1 MMILTTL
8 LTLLFSGSTYYVS
21 STSGND
27 ANSGTGPDQAWQT
40 LAKVNTHALMP
51 GDSVLF
57 KSGDEFIGQLLVTRS
72 GADGAPIVFSRYG
85 TGSKPIL
92 NSASSP
98 GGAFES
104 SVLFRN
110 NSYIVLQDLE
120 ITNDRKVSRSGVS
133 DQVGYG
139 IFVHNNGD
147 EVMRSFILRNLTVRG
162 VYAINTT
169 GVDFDALQV
178 SGIFFR
184 SERNTE
190 TGKAKHIRD
199 ILIEDNFITLTGKFG
214 IWTQHAGGDAGV
226 GNDSINRNM
235 DIVIR
240 NNHTFQTG
248 GSGAQPGRSYNL
260 LMEGNTFEYP
270 GSNVDP
276 RMAKRGSGAWFWS
289 TRNVVAQYN
298 RTLHARGP
306 ADTYSIHIDH
316 SNKDVFVQYNYSED
330 NEGGFAEI
338 LGENINSVYRFNVSV
353 NDGIRNNNR
362 SIWVSQYAGV
372 NRSVTSDSNFVYNNT
387 IYVGNNRTTGIH
399 LDGDNTYIFN
409 NILYSAPGS
418 SIGNRELV
426 INITDGSELKVT
438 HNLYQGTVNS
448 GFTSLDVNAV
458 FGDPLFEQPG
468 GLDNDSY
475 RLAAG
480 SPALG
485 AGIAFRQ
492 PRIRNAGHGI
502 FKDVPPF
509 PTHDLY
515 GNELIWQDG
524 YVPIGA
530 YGGEPELN
538 APPVGTEIN
547 KTGYLLNSDGEPVIG
562 MEVALYEGNTMISS
576 SVTDNS
582 GAFTLTFLSR
592 DATLRFES
600 GSTDLLR
607 KTVLDEVLGRIP
619 EHLGDI
625 RMSWVGGQVEDI
637 DGHTYR
643 TMILGDQVWMAEN
656 LKTSRF
662 SNGDILLH
670 AIENTD
676 WGATNATGTAAWSVH
691 NNEAADS
698 PKALNRGKLY
708 NWYAASDP
716 RGVCP
721 TGWSVPSDSDFA
733 ELESFLGMP
742 EADLALTNFTRG
754 QAQEIGNRMKS
765 TGSRYWQAP
774 NTAATNEFG
783 LSVRS
788 GSMRFA
794 GGAFGAD
801 GAFEALGSYAA
812 FWTSTET
819 NATNAFRRI
828 LHVNE
833 AGINR
838 NTPDKR
844 FGLSIRC
851 VRPFDPAI
859 DTSTEEKTSH
869 TPSDIRLYQNYPNPF
884 NPTTVIGYEVPVSG
898 RARLA
903 VYDVLGRE
911 VVLLADG
918 VVSAGFHT
926 VYFDGS
932 TLSSGVYLYRLSVNG
947 QDFTKRL
954 TLLK

>member
-8 LTLLFSGSTYYVS
+8 LTLLLSGTTYYVS
-21 STSGND
+21 STTGND
-27 ANSGTGPDQAWQT
+27 TNSGTQPEQAWQS
-40 LAKVNTHALMP
+40 LSRVNSHSLMP

-57 KSGDEFIGQLLVTRS
+57 RSGDVFIGQLYVTRS
-72 GADGAPIVFSRYG
+72 GSEGAPIVFSRYG
-85 TGSKPIL
+85 TGAKPIL
-92 NSASSP
+92 NSAPST
-98 GGAFES
+98 GGAYES

-120 ITNDRKVSRSGVS
+120 VTNDRKISRSGIT

-139 IFVHNNGD
+139 IFVHNSGD
-147 EVMRSFILRNLTVRG
+147 EIMRSFVLRNLTIRS

-184 SERNTE
+184 SERNAE
-190 TGKAKHIRD
+190 VGKEKHIRD
-199 ILIEDNFITLTGKFG
+199 ILIEDNYITLTGKFG
-214 IWTQHAGGDAGV
+214 IWTQHVGGAAGV

-240 NNHTFQTG
+240 NNHTFRTG
-248 GSGAQPGRSYNL
+248 GSGVQPGRSYNL

-270 GSNVDP
+270 GSNADA

-316 SNKDVFVQYNYSED
+316 GNKNVFVQYNYSEN

-338 LGENINSVYRFNVSV
+338 LGDNVNSVYRFNVSV
-353 NDGIRNNNR
+353 NDGIRHNNR

-387 IYVGNNRTTGIH
+387 IHVGNNRTTGIH

-409 NILYSAPGS
+409 NILYSAAGS
-418 SIGNRELV
+418 SIGDRELV
-426 INITDGSELKVT
+426 IKITEGSELRVM
-438 HNLYQGTVNS
+438 HNLYFGTVNN
-448 GFTSLDVNAV
+448 GFTSLDANAV
-458 FGDPLFEQPG
+458 FGDPLFAQPG
-468 GLDNDSY
+468 GFDIDSY
-475 RLAAG
+475 RLAAE

-492 PRIRNAGHGI
+492 PRFPNAGHGV
-502 FKDVPPF
+502 FKDIPAY

-515 GNELIWQDG
+515 GNALIWEDG

-530 YGGEPELN
+530 YGGEPERN
-538 APPVGTEIN
+538 APPVGTEIK
-547 KTGYLLNSDGEPVIG
+547 KTGYLQNTDGEPVMG
-562 MEVALYEGNTMISS
+562 VDVALYEGNSLITSDI
-576 SVTDNS
+576 TDIS

-592 DATLRFES
+592 DADLRFES
-600 GSTDLLR
+600 GSTPLLR
-607 KTVLDEVLGRIP
+607 KAVRDEILGRIP
-619 EHLGDI
+619 QHLGDI
-625 RMSWVGGQVEDI
+625 HMSWVGGQVTDI
-637 DGHTYR
+637 DGQAYR
-643 TMILGDQVWMAEN
+643 TVIHGDQVWMAEN
-656 LKTSRF
+656 LKTTRF
-662 SNGDILLH
+662 ANGDIF
-670 AIENTD
+670 ANIIDNVE
-676 WGATNATGTAAWSVH
+676 WSATNTNGTAAWSIH
-691 NNEAADS
+691 NNNVVD
-698 PKALNRGKLY
+698 RGKLY
-708 NWYAASDP
+708 NWYAVNDP
-716 RGVCP
+716 RGLCP

-742 EADLALTNFTRG
+742 EAELTLTNFTRG
-754 QAQEIGNRMKS
+754 RDQGIGNKLKS

-774 NTAATNEFG
+774 NSAATNESG

-812 FWTSTET
+812 FWTSTEVG
-819 NATNAFRRI
+819 ATTAFRHI
-828 LHVNE
+828 LHLNE
-833 AGINR
+833 AGVNR
-838 NTPDKR
+838 NSPDKR
-844 FGLSIRC
+844 IGLSIRC
-851 VRPFDPAI
+851 VRPFDPLI
-859 DTSTEEKTSH
+859 DTSVKQDAKL
-869 TPSDIRLYQNYPNPF
+869 TPSGIELHQNYPNPF
-884 NPTTVIGYEVPVSG
+884 NPSTVIGFQLSVDG
-898 RARLA
+898 LTKLA
-903 VYDVLGRE
+903 VYDVIGRE
-911 VVLLADG
+911 VDLLAND
-918 VVSAGFHT
+918 VFPAGSHS
-926 VYFDGS
+926 VQFDGS
-932 TLSSGVYLYRLSVNG
+932 GLPSGVYLYRLSSNG
-947 QDFTKRL
+947 QVVTKRF